1 MIGNTFIF
9 AYMPTRFTLYFL
21 LFLLPRLSFGRQVTI
36 QEIKEESPL
45 NKKYEYRFP
54 RIVYEANKGV
64 AAKINNTLAADF
76 LRIDP
81 KKVRKSLF
89 EAVWPQQKNAMPE
102 LSEIDWIVHTNTPAL
117 FSIDIGAQ
125 GCGAY
130 CEYFD
135 TYYTFDL
142 KTGERLT
149 LKQLFTKE
157 GLIIV
162 RDSVNSHKKQ
172 VLQAT
177 IKTHQGLLRDTAI
190 QLTTDNIQ
198 SVKNTIELYQD
209 CLAKGGIE
217 TVEDCSFYLR
227 GGLFI
232 RLERCSAHYNRNL
245 DDLGNIECSFD
256 YIDMKQYLTPYG
268 QQLLLK

>member
-1 MIGNTFIF
+1 MKKAFSLI
-9 AYMPTRFTLYFL
+9 L
-21 LFLLPRLSFGRQVTI
+21 LFAVNTCLLSLPLLSYGRQVTI
-36 QEIKEESPL
+36 LEIKGQSPL

-54 RIVYEANKGV
+54 HIVYETNKAV
-64 AAKINNTLAADF
+64 AAKINNTLVADF

-81 KKVRKSLF
+81 KKVRKSIF
-89 EAVWPQQKNAMPE
+89 EAVWPQQKDAMPE
-102 LSEIDWIVHTNTPAL
+102 LSEIDWIVHTNKPGL
-117 FSIDIGAQ
+117 LSIDVGAL

-157 GLIIV
+157 GLLLL
-162 RDSVNSHKKQ
+162 RDSVNAYKKQ
-172 VLQAT
+172 VLQT
-177 IKTHQGLLRDTAI
+177 NIQSHEGLVRDTTL
-190 QLTTDNIQ
+190 QLTADNIQ
-198 SVKNTIELYQD
+198 DEKNAIELYQD
-209 CLAKGGIE
+209 CLDKGGIE
-217 TVEDCSFYLR
+217 TIEDCAFYLR
-227 GGLFI
+227 GNLII

-245 DDLGNIECSFD
+245 DDLGDIECSFD
-256 YIDMKQYLTPYG
+256 YTSLKPYLTPYG